1 MWTLSRTFES
11 VKTNSVAKW
20 AARMLGLIFLG
31 ALGSGL
37 WDAALKPVLLRASYG
52 LMTLSS
58 LGIESFRTG
67 TYEWIATGSTGW
79 ASVETLALVTALVI
93 SILGA
98 AFAYVLLKSQGLE
111 YKQKL
116 MDGHAGEVP
125 RRSPEEINRLNRR
138 LLKYLRRMVY
148 FMGVVVLLFAGM
160 LFVGLSRASY
170 EYRAVVHFQQALK
183 IASPYLSDTDRSM
196 VESKFAQI
204 HSKSDYVAIMDGLRK
219 TAKEHGQT
227 VPPFNAW

>member
-1 MWTLSRTFES
+1 MWIRSRIFQS

-20 AARMLGLIFLG
+20 AARTLGLVFVG

-79 ASVETLALVTALVI
+79 AGVETLALVTGLLI
-93 SILGA
+93 TLSGA
-98 AFAYVLLKSQGLE
+98 AFVYVFLNSQELQS
-111 YKQKL
+111 KQKL
-116 MDGHAGEVP
+116 MDGHAGAFP
-125 RRSPEEINRLNRR
+125 RPSPEEIRKLNRR
-138 LLKYLRRMVY
+138 YLKYLRRMVY
-148 FMGVVVLLFAGM
+148 FIGVILLLFAGM

-170 EYRAVVHFQQALK
+170 EFRAVVHFQQALK

-204 HSKSDYVAIMDGLRK
+204 HSKSEYVAIVGDLAK
-219 TAKEHGQT
+219 TANDHGQH
-227 VPPFNAW
+227 VPAFNAW